1 MVGGLLSLTVQ
12 HCPPK
17 GLSRSYACHCG
28 YFCLG
33 CGHKIIAGLE
43 NRWVETQWRIPSPG
57 LSAVARLIFEGDES
71 FFLGH
76 GFLCVDIHQLLLDII
91 MIIKDTNHYHD
102 YCYDYYKHYYDYHSY
117 YYWCSRSIIISM
129 ILPNAEAWSL
139 PLGVGGEKRPQR
151 PQKAL
156 FGCSVWGWWLNRKKG
171 GKTKGIHW
179 YL

>member
-1 MVGGLLSLTVQ
+1 MSLWIFLFGMRPQNHSRPWKSLGGNPMKNSK
-12 HCPPK
+12 PRAF
-17 GLSRSYACHCG
+17 RSCAVD
-28 YFCLG
+28 L
-33 CGHKIIAGLE
+33 
-43 NRWVETQWRIPSPG
+43 WRG
-57 LSAVARLIFEGDES
+57 WE

-102 YCYDYYKHYYDYHSY
+102 YCYDCYKHYYDYHSY